1 MNWLKTTSLLLM
13 LLVAAPALAQQRPAP
28 APRPLRGYLIG
39 GGGASL
45 GQAVPAQ
52 TSLTLSAEI
61 AENMTRNIQAYMS
74 AVFYDNIMS
83 DAEANQLALVG
94 NTLSATTGTP
104 WVFQGRDRGRSFTFG
119 AKVLMPGASSVHP
132 YVGGGFGALNVRRTI
147 RELSRGNVTQ
157 AYLTQ
162 FGSADGLVH
171 PADTDTTHAM
181 GEVAAG
187 VGAVI
192 KGAYLDVGYR
202 YRRAF
207 HTGSESFNISQ
218 VGAAVGVKF

>member
-1 MNWLKTTSLLLM
+1 MNWLKTTSLLLV

-74 AVFYDNIMS
+74 AVYYDNIMS
-83 DAEANQLALVG
+83 DTQANQLALVG
-94 NTLSATTGTP
+94 NTLSAATGTP

-119 AKVLMPGASSVHP
+119 AKVLVPGTSSVHP